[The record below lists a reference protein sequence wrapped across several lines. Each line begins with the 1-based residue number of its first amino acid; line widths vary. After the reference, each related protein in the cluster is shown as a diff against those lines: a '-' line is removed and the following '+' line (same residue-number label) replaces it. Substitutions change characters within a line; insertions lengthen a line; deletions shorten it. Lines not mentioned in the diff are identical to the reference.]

1 MGIKVLVVDDS
12 ATAREIITN
21 ILSGDRDIKEIY
33 TANNAYE
40 ARDKIV
46 ELKPDVVCL
55 DIEMPK
61 MDGITFLKK
70 LMKYMPT
77 PVVMVSKMTTVGGS
91 KTLESLEAG
100 AVDVI
105 EKPTLKMLNASDKH
119 SIELLEKVKAAAGA
133 NISNKT
139 NSSPMSQLPF
149 NKPLSQ
155 TRQKVIAIGVSTGG
169 VEALK
174 NFLSQFPKNAPGILI
189 VQHMPENFTKQLAD
203 RLNTFCEID
212 VREAKNGDILTDGV
226 ALIAPGDLHMVL
238 RYSNRQYYVELGT
251 GEKVSGHRP
260 SVDVLFNSV
269 AKTASN
275 DAVGII
281 LTGMGSDGAKGLL
294 NMRKSGA
301 MTFGQDSA
309 SSVVY
314 GMPKVAN
321 DLGAVVKQN
330 SIKALPKDILKYLE
344 KV

>member
-1 MGIKVLVVDDS
+1 MRFKVLVVDDS
-12 ATAREIITN
+12 ATAREIITS
-21 ILSGDRDIKEIY
+21 ILSSDPDIKEIV
-33 TANNAYE
+33 TANDAYE
-40 ARDKIV
+40 ARDIIV
-46 ELKPDVVCL
+46 DFKPDVICL

-61 MDGITFLKK
+61 MDGITFLRKI
-70 LMKYMPT
+70 MKYMPT
-77 PVVMVSKMTTVGGS
+77 PVVMVSKMTKAGAS

-100 AVDVI
+100 AVDVV
-105 EKPTLKMLNASDKH
+105 EKPTMKMLNDSDKH
-119 SIELLEKVKAAAGA
+119 ALELIEKVKSAAGA
-133 NISNKT
+133 NILNKANPASIVHLT
-139 NSSPMSQLPF
+139 F
-149 NKPLSQ
+149 TKPSSQ

-174 NFLSQFPKNAPGILI
+174 NFLPQFPKSSPGMLI

-203 RLNTFCEID
+203 RLNTFCDIE
-212 VREAKNGDILTDGV
+212 VREAKNGDILTDGI

-238 RYSNRQYYVELGT
+238 RYSNKQYHVELGT

-301 MTFGQDSA
+301 MTFGQDSV

-330 SIKALPKDILKYLE
+330 SLKALPRDILKYLE